1 MSKKLHLTLACG
13 DYEITRPLQ
22 DGSVQPD
29 GMELTVRTEFNAE
42 VRHARMVRNGEFD
55 VAELSMSN
63 YLVARFCQLP
73 FVAIPV
79 FLHRRFCHGF
89 IFINAT
95 KGIEKAQDLIGKKVA
110 MRHFQTTS
118 NLWVRGILH
127 HQYEVPYQRVHWFKQ
142 GEETVEA
149 EPPRELRIELIPP
162 GENIE
167 KMLVEGEL
175 DAVIDPEIIQ
185 PVLDKDRRV
194 KRLFENYKEIEI
206 AYYQTTGIFP
216 IMHTTAIRQ
225 EIVERHPWVPRN
237 LMQAFERAKE
247 IAMRKMEN
255 PRTVPLAWFQHAL
268 EEQKEIFASDPWAY
282 GLGKANQKNLAT
294 LIQYSCEQGLI
305 GKSMPVDELFV
316 ETTRS

>member
-1 MSKKLHLTLACG
+1 M
-13 DYEITRPLQ
+13 
-22 DGSVQPD
+22 
-29 GMELTVRTEFNAE
+29 
-42 VRHARMVRNGEFD
+42 
-55 VAELSMSN
+55 
-63 YLVARFCQLP
+63 
-73 FVAIPV
+73 
-79 FLHRRFCHGF
+79 
-89 IFINAT
+89 
-95 KGIEKAQDLIGKKVA
+95 
-110 MRHFQTTS
+110 
-118 NLWVRGILH
+118 
-127 HQYEVPYQRVHWFKQ
+127 
-142 GEETVEA
+142 EA

-175 DAVIDPEIIQ
+175 DPEIIQ
-185 PVLDKDRRV
+185 PVLDKDRQV
-194 KRLFENYKEIEI
+194 KRLFENDKEVEI

-255 PRTVPLAWFQHAL
+255 PRRVPLAWFQHAL